1 MKVTNEEVIRK
12 ILGFMQMLSKQ
23 KVPDIK
29 IVFEDDKNVLI
40 QDFSRKFVVRS
51 HKLTWD
57 EFVTTDSKIL
67 IEIARGLQ
75 NDK

>member
-23 KVPDIK
+23 QVPDIK
-29 IVFEDDKNVLI
+29 IVFEDDKI
-40 QDFSRKFVVRS
+40 
-51 HKLTWD
+51 
-57 EFVTTDSKIL
+57 VTTDSKIL